1 MKISEIKV
9 EAIHPERWGDDL
21 DVVNAARVSFN
32 KESNWVISDVEID
45 TDTGVEF
52 EKYLSEGDAGLIKF
66 LAEHKHKSPFNHSF
80 IKMRIKVPIF
90 VARQL
95 VKHKFMPWNEVS
107 RRYVF
112 ENCEFWFPEGIRKRA
127 ESLKQGSSEEFI
139 EDSDEYLEMMKN
151 QAKSDLELY
160 NRLLDKGA
168 APEAARQVLPINLMT
183 EVMWSGTLGAWM
195 DMIGLRLGNGA
206 QVEARQVAL
215 IAKELIEE
223 YFPISVSA
231 LLNRG

>member
-1 MKISEIKV
+1 MKIADIEV
-9 EAIHPERWGDDL
+9 TAINPERWGDDL

-32 KESNWVISDVEID
+32 KESWWVFDESEIN
-45 TDTGVEF
+45 GPV
-52 EKYLSEGDAGLIKF
+52 LSEKDKKLIRF
-66 LAEHKHKSPFNHSF
+66 LAKHQHKSPFNHSF

-112 ENCEFWFPEGIRKRA
+112 EDCEFWFPKGIRKRA

-139 EDSDEYLEMMKN
+139 EDSDKYLELMKN

-160 NRLLDKGA
+160 NTLLDKGA
-168 APEAARQVLPINLMT
+168 APEAARQSLPQNLMT
-183 EVMWSGTLGAWM
+183 EVMWSGTLGAWL
-195 DMIGLRLGNGA
+195 DMIKLRLGNGA
-206 QVEARQVAL
+206 QKESQYVAL
-215 IAKELIEE
+215 QARDLIYRCFPVSCEE
-223 YFPISVSA
+223 Y
-231 LLNRG
+231 LNAN